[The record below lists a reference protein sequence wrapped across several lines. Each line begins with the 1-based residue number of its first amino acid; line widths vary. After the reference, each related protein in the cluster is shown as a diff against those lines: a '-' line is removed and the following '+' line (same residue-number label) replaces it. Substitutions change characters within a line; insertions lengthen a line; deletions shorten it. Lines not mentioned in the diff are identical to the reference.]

1 MEAIMIMININK
13 LVGGSIVIN
22 TNNRNPAMTRLWW
35 TMPRDIDA
43 QTRDGVAYSDVAI
56 SGQLK

>member
-1 MEAIMIMININK
+1 MIMININK

-35 TMPRDIDA
+35 TMPRGIDA

-56 SGQLK
+56 SGQLT